1 MASSCNTQHR
11 TGMCSEI
18 PEEEEEEEEEEEDK
32 GLQTHLVPN
41 GWR

>member
-1 MASSCNTQHR
+1 
-11 TGMCSEI
+11 MCSEI